1 MTVKNM
7 RLGTKLVGGFLLVA
21 LIVVAVGAVSW
32 IGARHMDDAIEEL
45 GTVRLPSIEAL
56 LNTRLATE
64 EAISAQRALLSEQ
77 VDASARAE
85 QMQDLERARDEL
97 YAHWEAFEQ
106 LSLTA
111 EERALLPQV
120 EDELAEWRVLN
131 ERWLELSEEFARL
144 GVLDPAALVGMAQ
157 EARGDYYE
165 IQAILLEA
173 IQAGEP
179 VAEAE
184 TALQTGL
191 GRRIEEFETDNTA
204 LIEELEEIAA
214 EDAGFRDAVH
224 EVNELLA
231 QGAQQQAEELYRTA
245 VVPAVNAVLDPLYET
260 VAIAEQAAEL
270 RTETA
275 VLVMEALRDNARDV
289 SDRLEEL
296 MASNADIAAA
306 TASQAQ
312 ERSAGVIMMIVIG
325 MGAGFI
331 LAVALGVALSRG
343 ITKPV
348 AEGVELAE
356 RLAEGDMTATIDIQ
370 RKDEIGV
377 LADALREMRD
387 KLVRVVSDIQSASE
401 NVASGSEEMS
411 STAQQLSQG
420 ATEQASSAE
429 EVSSSME
436 QMGSNI
442 KQNADNAQQTD
453 KLAQKSTERAQE
465 GGQAVEETV
474 GAMKEIAEKISI
486 IEEIARNTNLLALNA
501 AIEAARAGEH
511 GQGFAVVA
519 GEVRKLAE
527 RSQKAAAEIA
537 ELSENSV
544 AVAERAGSLISEM
557 VPEIQKTAELVQEI
571 TASSAEQDSGA
582 DQINQALGQ
591 LDQVIQQNASASEEM
606 ASMAEELSSQSQQMQ
621 QTVSFFSINGAGNA
635 NSNGDSNGNR
645 QLADRR
651 SNVRAISQRP
661 GEGGGRETYNRS
673 SETGIVVAEK
683 NRGAAA
689 TLSEEDLGDAE
700 FEEF

>member
-1 MTVKNM
+1 MTLKNM
-7 RLGTKLVGGFLLVA
+7 RLGTKLVGGFLAVA

-32 IGARHMDDAIEEL
+32 IGARHMDDAIDEL

-56 LNTRLATE
+56 LNTRLVTE

-77 VDASARAE
+77 MNAAERVE
-85 QMQDLERARDEL
+85 QMEDFERAREEL
-97 YAHWEAFEQ
+97 YAQWEAFEE

-120 EDELAEWRVLN
+120 EDELDEWRVLN
-131 ERWLELSEEFARL
+131 ERWLELTEEFTEL
-144 GVLDPAALVGMAQ
+144 GVLDPAELVGMAQ
-157 EARGDYYE
+157 EARGDYFE
-165 IQAILLEA
+165 IQATLLEA
-173 IQAGEP
+173 LQEGAP

-191 GRRIEEFETDNTA
+191 GRRIQEFETENTE
-204 LIEELEEIAA
+204 LVTELEAVADQDA
-214 EDAGFRDAVH
+214 EFRDAVH
-224 EVNELLA
+224 EVNALLA
-231 QGAQQQAEELYRTA
+231 EGAQQQAEALYRDA
-245 VVPAVNAVLDPLYET
+245 VAPAIDAVLDPLNEA
-260 VAIAEQAAEL
+260 VAIAERADEL
-270 RTETA
+270 RGETA
-275 VLVMEALRDNARDV
+275 GLVMEALRDNARDV
-289 SDRLEEL
+289 SERLEEL
-296 MASNADIAAA
+296 MASNEEIAAA

-312 ERSAGVIMMIVIG
+312 ERSANVIVMIVVG
-325 MGAGFI
+325 MIAGFAI
-331 LAVALGVALSRG
+331 AVALGMALSRG

-348 AEGVELAE
+348 AKGVELAE
-356 RLAEGDMTATIDIQ
+356 RLADGDMTATIDIQ
-370 RKDEIGV
+370 RTDEIGV
-377 LADALREMRD
+377 LVDALREMRD
-387 KLVRVVSDIQSASE
+387 KLVQVVSDIQNASE
-401 NVASGSEEMS
+401 NVASGSEQMS

-474 GAMKEIAEKISI
+474 GAMKQIAEKISI

-527 RSQKAAAEIA
+527 NSQKAAAEIA

-571 TASSAEQDSGA
+571 TASSAEQNSGA

-606 ASMAEELSSQSQQMQ
+606 ASMAEELYSQSQQMQ
-621 QTVSFFSINGAGNA
+621 QTVSFFSINGAA
-635 NSNGDSNGNR
+635 NGNGNENGNGR
-645 QLADRR
+645 RLLAEQT
-651 SNVRAISQRP
+651 SELRAIPQH
-661 GEGGGRETYNRS
+661 
-673 SETGIVVAEK
+673 SETGAAVAVPPK
-683 NRGAAA
+683 DDPA
-689 TLSEEDLGDAE
+689 DHE
-700 FEEF
+700 FEQF